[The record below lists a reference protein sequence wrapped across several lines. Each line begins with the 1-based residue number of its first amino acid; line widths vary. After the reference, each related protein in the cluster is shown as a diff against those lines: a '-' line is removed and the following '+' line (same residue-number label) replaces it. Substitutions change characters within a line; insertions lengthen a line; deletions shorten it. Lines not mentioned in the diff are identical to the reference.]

1 MDTHSMISIAA
12 IVVLLIMSAFF
23 SATETAF
30 TSLSRVRIKN
40 LAGDGNKRASLV
52 LSLSEQFDK
61 LLSTILIGNNIVNI
75 VMTAVAT
82 LLFVKLYGEYG
93 PTISTIIITVVVL
106 IFGEIS
112 PKSLAKENAERFAMI
127 VAPVLSFFM
136 VLFTP
141 LNFIFSMWKIL
152 LSKVFNVTGQR
163 TITEDELITMV
174 EEAETEGGID
184 TEQSELIQNAIE
196 FNELEAWDVL
206 SPRVD
211 MEAIDIATEKSEIER
226 MFRETGYSR
235 LPVYRDD
242 LDTVLG
248 VLNIKDF
255 YNYVI
260 NSDRGIEAHV
270 KPVVFVAGSIKIA
283 ALLKKMQSEKTHM
296 AIVVDEYGGTE
307 GIVTMEDI
315 IEELVGEIW
324 DEHDRIIPEG
334 IVARPDG
341 TYLVQGSANIDKTLD
356 FFDIEEEINAT
367 TVNGWAAI
375 ELDKLPV
382 KGDYFEYTSDEKL
395 LRVTVTE
402 SDGRKAVELSIAV
415 EDLSEAEE

>member
-1 MDTHSMISIAA
+1 MDTHSMISVAA
-12 IVVLLIMSAFF
+12 IVVLLVMSAYF

-30 TSLSRVRIKN
+30 TSISRVRIKN
-40 LAGDGNKRASLV
+40 LANDGNKRAQLV

-82 LLFVKLYGEYG
+82 LLFVKLYGQYG
-93 PTISTIIITVVVL
+93 PTISTIIITLVVL

-112 PKSLAKENAERFAMI
+112 PKSLAKENPEKFAMFASPLLSVLI
-127 VAPVLSFFM
+127 VISA
-136 VLFTP
+136 P
-141 LNFIFSMWKIL
+141 LNFIFSLWKSL
-152 LSKVFNVTGQR
+152 LSKVFKVTGQH

-174 EEAETEGGID
+174 AEAETEGGID

-206 SPRVD
+206 SPRVG
-211 MEAIDIATEKSEIER
+211 MEAIAIGTEKSEIER
-226 MFRETGYSR
+226 LFRETGYSR
-235 LPVYRDD
+235 LPVYKDD

-260 NSDRGIEAHV
+260 NYDESIETHI

-283 ALLKKMQSEKTHM
+283 ALLKKMQKEKTHM

-324 DEHDRIIPEG
+324 DEHDRVLPEG
-334 IVARPDG
+334 IVVRPDG
-341 TYLVQGSANIDKTLD
+341 TYLVQGSANIDKTLA

-375 ELDKLPV
+375 ELDKLPC
-382 KGDYFEYTSDEKL
+382 KGDKFEYCADNKI

-402 SDGRKAVELSIAV
+402 SDGRKAVELCIEV
-415 EDLSEAEE
+415 ETKSEEEE